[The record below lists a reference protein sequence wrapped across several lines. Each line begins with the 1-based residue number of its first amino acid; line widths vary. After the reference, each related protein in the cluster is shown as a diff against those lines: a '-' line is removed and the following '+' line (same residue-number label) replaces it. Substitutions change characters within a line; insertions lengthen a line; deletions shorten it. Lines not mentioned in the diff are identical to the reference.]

1 MTNSLRSEALQH
13 IDIAIAYIDLGF
25 VDSGE
30 TILILLE
37 RCTTKQE
44 VISVLIPLL
53 SRYQISTDMHLTTLL
68 AEFCDE
74 ILSKSVYS
82 AKQSAL
88 SEYLSIELA
97 RFKTTDYQLPSFLDV
112 FKSEKKAKDY
122 VLRKITAIVL
132 RLLQRNQT
140 YWDVG
145 SEFKTTTKAAEKSL

>member
-53 SRYQISTDMHLTTLL
+53 SRY
-68 AEFCDE
+68 
-74 ILSKSVYS
+74 
-82 AKQSAL
+82 
-88 SEYLSIELA
+88 
-97 RFKTTDYQLPSFLDV
+97 
-112 FKSEKKAKDY
+112 
-122 VLRKITAIVL
+122 
-132 RLLQRNQT
+132 
-140 YWDVG
+140 
-145 SEFKTTTKAAEKSL
+145 